1 LIIETAGE
9 RGHVIF
15 RQIPEPGE
23 TRDAIFEQ
31 MTRVRAGARA
41 EERAAIRDSLS
52 RQFGLQAPGEQPAP
66 PKPAPE
72 KRRFRLAMPRW
83 LRAVS
88 RSISFFVPPLRYEEG
103 DTITWRKH
111 WVALIGPSA
120 IPTLSIAIF
129 SGGAL
134 ALLYLDLFEWSSVLA
149 VYGLT
154 LCLLLPW
161 WIWRF
166 DDWQNDVYQVTATR
180 IIDVER
186 LPFYLRED
194 RREAS
199 LGNIQ
204 NINLTIP
211 GIIGRVL
218 NYGSVTIETAGAG
231 AFTFEYV
238 KDPRGVQA
246 EIYSR
251 MNAFQRQQSQ
261 EAAERHRTELLE
273 WFSVYDQLRD
283 SASAPAEQQA
293 PDAPQSDGLGE

>member
-1 LIIETAGE
+1 LKLVA
-9 RGHVIF
+9 
-15 RQIPEPGE
+15 
-23 TRDAIFEQ
+23 
-31 MTRVRAGARA
+31 
-41 EERAAIRDSLS
+41 
-52 RQFGLQAPGEQPAP
+52 
-66 PKPAPE
+66 
-72 KRRFRLAMPRW
+72 PRW
-83 LRAVS
+83 LHALS
-88 RSISFFVPPLRYEEG
+88 RSVSFFVPPLRYEEG

-120 IPTLSIAIF
+120 LPALSTAIAT
-129 SGGAL
+129 GGAL
-134 ALLYLDLFEWSSVLA
+134 ALLYLDLIEWPSVLA
-149 VYGLT
+149 AYGLV

-161 WIWRF
+161 WMWRF
-166 DDWQNDVYQVTATR
+166 DDWRNDVYQVTTSR

-231 AFTFEYV
+231 AFTFDYV

-251 MNAFQRQQSQ
+251 MNTFQRLQSQ
-261 EAAERHRTELLE
+261 EVAERHRTELLE

-283 SASAPAEQQA
+283 SASPAPEQQA
-293 PDAPQSDGLGE
+293 PDALQPGGLGE